1 MRLGIALWCDLKH
14 ASSTAQIHQLLRY
27 CLCGRCEQLQANMP
41 SRVKTGGELWIMVPH
56 WARNLECWS
65 SLLRKFAV
73 SWKKKVCFWVWRDQ
87 LLGALAALPEAPGS
101 VLSTYMLLM
110 IVWNSNLKRSDAFF
124 WLPCVSGT
132 HMWVLLALSTESS
145 RIVRA
150 TTQRNRI
157 SEKQKYRVDGTWE
170 TAPKSI
176 LSSTC
181 THLHEQIHMKTCPPP
196 HRKYR
201 LTFRIFKR
209 GKLNIYKNTL
219 LIFFQNFMHI

>member
-1 MRLGIALWCDLKH
+1 
-14 ASSTAQIHQLLRY
+14 
-27 CLCGRCEQLQANMP
+27 
-41 SRVKTGGELWIMVPH
+41 MV
-56 WARNLECWS
+56 
-65 SLLRKFAV
+65 
-73 SWKKKVCFWVWRDQ
+73 
-87 LLGALAALPEAPGS
+87 
-101 VLSTYMLLM
+101 
-110 IVWNSNLKRSDAFF
+110 VWNSNLKRCDAFF

-157 SEKQKYRVDGTWE
+157 SGKQKYRVDGTWE
-170 TAPKSI
+170 TAPKRI

-181 THLHEQIHMKTCPPP
+181 THLHEQTHMKTCPTHA

-209 GKLNIYKNTL
+209 GKLNIYKNVL
-219 LIFFQNFMHI
+219 LIFFKILYIFSLQTCPTCVVRGQHSEVSFLLLLCMFLGWQTPFLGEPSCWNPLLFFGHPCLPLPVLPSSLPCVIFNSLWSRGLVQKIPLSLETGIFEPENPIKMS